1 MRGLGDMFTD
11 HLIKKRD
18 YDSGNRVL
26 NYFFSILNAGSDIS
40 ESQQKG
46 GRSFCGLLH
55 GWNNFLRGGAKR
67 RFDIIMSLL
76 ILLPALPVMLLVM
89 MAIWLSTFGREP
101 VFYRQQRV
109 GLNGAS
115 IDMIKFRSM
124 RVDAEAGG
132 VRTAALHDRRVTRI
146 GRFIRKSRIDELPQ
160 LFNVLRGEMSL
171 VGPRP
176 ERPEFVMRYDR
187 QIEGYTLRHSVKP
200 GITGWAQ
207 VSCGYGETLEDAVIK
222 LFYDL
227 NYIRKGCL
235 RLDLA
240 ILLQTIPVVLTGRGA
255 R

>member
-1 MRGLGDMFTD
+1 MLTN
-11 HLIKKRD
+11 HSVKVRD
-18 YDSGNRVL
+18 YDLGSRAPS
-26 NYFFSILNAGSDIS
+26 YFFSTSNATSGLTETQS
-40 ESQQKG
+40 EA
-46 GRSFCGLLH
+46 GRLFGEIHH
-55 GWNNFLRGGAKR
+55 GWDNLLRCGAKR
-67 RFDIIMSLL
+67 RFDIVMSLL

-89 MAIWLSTFGREP
+89 SAIWLSTFGREP
-101 VFYRQQRV
+101 VFYHQQRI

-115 IDMIKFRSM
+115 IEMIKFRSM
-124 RVDAEAGG
+124 RIDAESDG
-132 VRTAALHDRRVTRI
+132 VMTAAVHDRRITRI

-176 ERPEFVMRYDR
+176 ERPEFVSQYDR
-187 QIEGYTLRHSVKP
+187 QIEGYALRHSVKP

-207 VSCGYGETLEDAVIK
+207 VSYRYGETLEDAAVK

-235 RLDLA
+235 RLDLE
-240 ILLQTIPVVLTGRGA
+240 ILLWTIPVVLTGRGA